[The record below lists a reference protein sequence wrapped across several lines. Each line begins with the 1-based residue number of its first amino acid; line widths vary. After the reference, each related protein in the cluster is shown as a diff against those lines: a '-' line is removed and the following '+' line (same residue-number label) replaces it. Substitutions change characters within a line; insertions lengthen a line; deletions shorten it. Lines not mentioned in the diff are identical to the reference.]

1 MSEPGGGSA
10 PVGAA
15 AAVAVVASPASTS
28 KIGAKANWGKVRCA
42 LYQGYLSSVLR
53 LVMTI

>member
-15 AAVAVVASPASTS
+15 AAVAAVASPASTS

-42 LYQGYLSSVLR
+42 PYYDLS
-53 LVMTI
+53 